1 MSRVIELDARERKVV
16 QLLLLERR
24 GRLLEAVGDTALS
37 AERRRAASA
46 ELLLIASILGKAR

>member
-1 MSRVIELDARERKVV
+1 VIELDARERKVV
-16 QLLLLERR
+16 QLVLLERR